1 MRAWLARIRWK
12 HFAVAAGVILALL
25 LLVDFNRRLDDLN
38 RLSRQ
43 LENVRASGTAVMH
56 TQEAL
61 LTHLAYATSD
71 EAVERWAYQEGR
83 WVRKG
88 EHLVILLPPAGVT
101 PTPTHALSSPTPAWS
116 NWQIW
121 WELFFGEE

>member
-1 MRAWLARIRWK
+1 MKAWLTNFRWK
-12 HFAVAAGVILALL
+12 HLGVAAGVVLAVLL
-25 LLVDFNRRLDDLN
+25 LADFNRRLDDLH

-61 LTHLAYATSD
+61 LTHLAYATSE
-71 EAVERWAYQEGR
+71 EAVEEWAYQDGR
-83 WVRKG
+83 WVRPG
-88 EHLVILLPPAGVT
+88 EHLVLLLPPAGLT
-101 PTPTHALSSPTPAWS
+101 PTPAGVSPSPTPFWP

-121 WELFFGEE
+121 WELLFGER